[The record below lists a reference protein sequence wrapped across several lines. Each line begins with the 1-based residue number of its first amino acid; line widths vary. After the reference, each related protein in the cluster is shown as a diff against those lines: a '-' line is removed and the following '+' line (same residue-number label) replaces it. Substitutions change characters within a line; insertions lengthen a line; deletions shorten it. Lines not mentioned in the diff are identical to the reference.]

1 MGLPRSTYYDVPGIP
16 VDDTE
21 IVSRVH
27 AVCDE
32 FEADGYRCV
41 GAALRHL
48 GGSWSTPRRCA
59 G

>member
-21 IVSRVH
+21 I
-27 AVCDE
+27 E
-32 FEADGYRCV
+32 W
-41 GAALRHL
+41 HL
-48 GGSWSTPRRCA
+48 GGDAACDRVTYAIGRPR